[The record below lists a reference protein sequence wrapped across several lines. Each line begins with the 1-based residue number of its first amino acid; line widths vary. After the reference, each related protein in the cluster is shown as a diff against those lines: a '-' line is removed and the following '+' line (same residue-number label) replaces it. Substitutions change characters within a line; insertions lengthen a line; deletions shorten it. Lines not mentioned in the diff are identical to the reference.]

1 MATTPYPGEIDMKV
15 PSLINRVRAWKRRSR
30 ISYELNSMSDHDL
43 ADIGIT
49 RGDIARVVQGRFI
62 RGR

>member
-1 MATTPYPGEIDMKV
+1 MKV
-15 PSLINRVRAWKRRSR
+15 PSMINTFRAWKRRSR
-30 ISYELNSMSDHDL
+30 ISYELNSMNDHDL

-49 RGDIARVVQGRFI
+49 RGDIGNVVRGRFI

>member
-1 MATTPYPGEIDMKV
+1 MKV
-15 PSLINRVRAWKRRSR
+15 PSVIDTVRAWKRRNR

-49 RGDIARVVQGRFI
+49 RSDIGNVVHGRFI